1 MFASYFVVLATAA
14 MSAYAQTLTS
24 SLTMTAYQTLSK
36 CDPTN
41 PGKWLTL
48 NDSGTWM
55 GRILCLR

>member
-14 MSAYAQTLTS
+14 MSAYAQTVTS
-24 SLTMTAYQTLSK
+24 SLTMTAYQTLSR

-41 PGKWLTL
+41 PGRWLAL

-55 GRILCLR
+55 GGIPCLR